1 MAWPAPGASD
11 MNTETTPM
19 FDILTFT
26 REVAEHKGDH
36 HIVRSC
42 ELLED
47 ELHWLEH
54 MYLLPAYES

>member
-1 MAWPAPGASD
+1 